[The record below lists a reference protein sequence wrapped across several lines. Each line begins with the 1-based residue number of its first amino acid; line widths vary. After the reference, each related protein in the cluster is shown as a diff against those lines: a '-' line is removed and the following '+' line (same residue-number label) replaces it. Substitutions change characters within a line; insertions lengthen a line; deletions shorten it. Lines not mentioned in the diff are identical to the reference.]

1 MIMELERIQ
10 LESVLIKDIGWK
22 EIGHDNII
30 EISENAINSYIRIV
44 FSGEDKNWEVNP
56 SYVIA
61 KVRT

>member
-1 MIMELERIQ
+1 MEIERIQ
-10 LESVLIKDIGWK
+10 LDSVLIKDIGWK
-22 EIGHDNII
+22 EIEHDNII

>member
-1 MIMELERIQ
+1 MEIERIQ
-10 LESVLIKDIGWK
+10 LDSVLIKDIGWK
-22 EIGHDNII
+22 EIEHDNII

-44 FSGEDKNWEVNP
+44 FSGKDKNWEVNP